1 MRCQTGQYQSVVETR
16 RSDAPV
22 CHDRFSVVVWGRGIE
37 EGRGGLVPEHTRT
50 LLPKP
55 EAPQMRSIT
64 SCSSINATMIA
75 HIWYGWTTLDNAD
88 KYGRR

>member
-1 MRCQTGQYQSVVETR
+1 M
-16 RSDAPV
+16 
-22 CHDRFSVVVWGRGIE
+22 
-37 EGRGGLVPEHTRT
+37 PEQTRT

-64 SCSSINATMIA
+64 SCSSINASMIA
-75 HIWYGWTTLDNAD
+75 RIWYGWTTLDNAD

>member
-1 MRCQTGQYQSVVETR
+1 
-16 RSDAPV
+16 
-22 CHDRFSVVVWGRGIE
+22 
-37 EGRGGLVPEHTRT
+37 LVPEHTRT

-64 SCSSINATMIA
+64 SCSSINASMIA
-75 HIWYGWTTLDNAD
+75 RIWYGWTTLDNAD

>member
-1 MRCQTGQYQSVVETR
+1 MPDWAVSVRRQSP
-16 RSDAPV
+16 SDAR
-22 CHDRFSVVVWGRGIE
+22 CHDRFRSSLGKGSSKK
-37 EGRGGLVPEHTRT
+37 GAGLVQEQTRT

-75 HIWYGWTTLDNAD
+75 RIWYGWTTLDNAD